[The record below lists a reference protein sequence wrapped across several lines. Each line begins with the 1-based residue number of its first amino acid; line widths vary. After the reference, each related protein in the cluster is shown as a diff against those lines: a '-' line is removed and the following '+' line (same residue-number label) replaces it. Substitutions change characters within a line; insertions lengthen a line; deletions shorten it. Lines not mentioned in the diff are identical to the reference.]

1 MGYYSS
7 SPSKWNIYKDSIV
20 KVEYNA
26 RKQFNGGK
34 TNKKKKFHELHKANY
49 VAVRDRARIWKR
61 IQGLCKGT
69 VLV

>member
-49 VAVRDRARIWKR
+49 VAVRDRAHI
-61 IQGLCKGT
+61 
-69 VLV
+69 